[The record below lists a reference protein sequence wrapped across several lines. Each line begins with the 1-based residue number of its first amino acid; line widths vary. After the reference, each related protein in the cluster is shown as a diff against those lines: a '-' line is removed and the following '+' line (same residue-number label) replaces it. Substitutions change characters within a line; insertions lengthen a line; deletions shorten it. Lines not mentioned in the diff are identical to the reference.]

1 MKQHYHERWKDA
13 LHCKRLTS
21 RAWIWLVL
29 FCAATFLLPSC
40 DLLKTR
46 DPQLPV
52 TAGTTNPPASSPR
65 ALLDNFISAVSKKDP
80 QEYAKLFS
88 DTVSGSKSFTF
99 VPTQSSA
106 VRYPAVFS
114 HWTKDAE
121 QDYFQK
127 AMTSLNSGATPSLN
141 FLNDISTGVVMFQS
155 DSAVFQSD
163 YILFVPHN
171 QPSLT
176 TTFKGKASFYM
187 APTIT
192 NIWVIY
198 RWEDFETAKDSSW
211 SELKGQ
217 FEK

>member
-1 MKQHYHERWKDA
+1 MKQHYHGHWRDA
-13 LHCKRLTS
+13 LHCKR
-21 RAWIWLVL
+21 WLLV
-29 FCAATFLLPSC
+29 FCAATLLFPSC

-46 DPQLPV
+46 DPQSPV
-52 TAGTTNPPASSPR
+52 TASTTNPPANSPT
-65 ALLDNFISAVSKKDP
+65 ALLDNFISDIAKKNP

-88 DTVSGSKSFTF
+88 DTASDNKTFTF
-99 VPTQSSA
+99 VPAQSA
-106 VRYPAVFS
+106 AIRYTAAFS
-114 HWTKDAE
+114 NWTKQSE

-127 AMTSLNSGATPSLN
+127 AMASLNASALPSLV
-141 FLNDISTGVVMFQS
+141 FMNDISHGVVMFQS

-163 YILFVPHN
+163 YILFIPHT
-171 QPSLT
+171 QPNLT

-187 APTIT
+187 AP
-192 NIWVIY
+192 NIANTWTIY